1 MWAPSEMAA
10 FIRVWNYVESKVR
23 RNGCTITVFGP
34 KPVIPNCFPLQKYYV
49 DNSRQFNV
57 MALQLGCIFE
67 VKAQCPCIFPLF
79 VSWALLFSLQH
90 Q

>member
-10 FIRVWNYVESKVR
+10 FIRVWNNVESKVG
-23 RNGCTITVFGP
+23 RNGCTDGEVFG
-34 KPVIPNCFPLQKYYV
+34 PLQKYYV

-79 VSWALLFSLQH
+79 VSWVLLFSLQH